1 MKKLFTSISALVL
14 ITMYSPIFAS
24 AQTDE
29 YRTTSPGLTTADGL
43 HQIIDGGE
51 TQSDDPSGYNYV
63 PEDTDASGSLIRPL
77 SASGYQPIN
86 GFSFTF
92 RGNTFHVTTGEL
104 QHRIIGSGN
113 YIQSEGSQY
122 RVPSTICDWRVDYQ
136 NRTGSRIHRTFV
148 GSKHIGCSF
157 GAAADTGPQNVYV
170 QSGSKQCARLFV
182 ADQYRGEQCHNIG

>member
-51 TQSDDPSGYNYV
+51 TQSDDPTGYNYV

-122 RVPSTICDWRVDYQ
+122 RVPSTICNWRVDYQ
-136 NRTGSRIHRTFV
+136 NRTGS
-148 GSKHIGCSF
+148 
-157 GAAADTGPQNVYV
+157 
-170 QSGSKQCARLFV
+170 
-182 ADQYRGEQCHNIG
+182 